1 MAKPKKPIQEM
12 TDEELQKYV
21 FPKKV
26 RDELK
31 RIAHEKDDSEEEEA
45 DSLPE

>member
-1 MAKPKKPIQEM
+1 MSPVKPKKKASEM
-12 TDEELQKYV
+12 TDEELLGRI

-31 RIAHEKDDSEEEEA
+31 RIAHSEK
-45 DSLPE
+45 PKRKQKQ

>member
-1 MAKPKKPIQEM
+1 MAPRAKKKASEM
-12 TDEELQKYV
+12 TDQELLKRV

-31 RIAHEKDDSEEEEA
+31 RIAHAEK
-45 DSLPE
+45 PKRQKKGKQ

>member
-1 MAKPKKPIQEM
+1 MPPAKSKKKASEM
-12 TDEELQKYV
+12 TDEELLGRI

-31 RIAHEKDDSEEEEA
+31 RIAHAEKPKRQKKS
-45 DSLPE
+45 

>member
-1 MAKPKKPIQEM
+1 MSPKKSKKPASEM
-12 TDEELQKYV
+12 TDEELLASV

-31 RIAHEKDDSEEEEA
+31 RIAHAEK
-45 DSLPE
+45 PKRKPKHK

>member
-1 MAKPKKPIQEM
+1 MPPKKSKKKASEM
-12 TDEELQKYV
+12 TDEELLASV

-31 RIAHEKDDSEEEEA
+31 RIANQEKPRKKGA
-45 DSLPE
+45 